1 MSEELKK
8 LIDECEKTNA
18 IILSFDLYNEIPL
31 ALVELDN
38 GTPVNLSYCVDEKV
52 WKYYEQQ

>member
-8 LIDECEKTNA
+8 LIDECEKVNA

-38 GTPVNLSYCVDEKV
+38 GTPVSLSYCVEKKV
-52 WKYYEQQ
+52 WK

>member
-1 MSEELKK
+1 MSEELKI

-18 IILSFDLYNEIPL
+18 TILSFNLYNEIPL

-38 GTPVNLSYCVDEKV
+38 GAPVSLSYCVEEKV
-52 WKYYEQQ
+52 WK

>member
-8 LIDECEKTNA
+8 LIDECEEVNA
-18 IILSFDLYNEIPL
+18 TILSFNLYNEIPL

-38 GTPVNLSYCVDEKV
+38 GTPVSLSYCVEEKV
-52 WKYYEQQ
+52 WK

>member
-8 LIDECEKTNA
+8 IIDEYEKINA

-38 GTPVNLSYCVDEKV
+38 GTPVSLSYCVEEKV
-52 WKYYEQQ
+52 WK